1 MFWMKLAPE
10 IPRLRNSSRHP
21 RPVRSGHW
29 LFPVV
34 AFLSCLA
41 ACAHYSTTTGMIGG
55 IRTVGVPIA
64 ENETAEFDIGERLSE
79 TTGDAFVRDGRLR
92 VVDEESSDAVL
103 LMTVLA
109 LSDRPFTYTASE
121 ETEQYRFSIQV
132 RAELVANADD
142 EVLLEL
148 PGLEGWGTYDADLAD
163 DDEGGRDAAIEAA
176 FDMIIEEIVDRITAS
191 W

>member
-1 MFWMKLAPE
+1 
-10 IPRLRNSSRHP
+10 
-21 RPVRSGHW
+21 
-29 LFPVV
+29 
-34 AFLSCLA
+34 
-41 ACAHYSTTTGMIGG
+41 MIGG

-79 TTGDAFVRDGRLR
+79 TTSDAFVSDGRLR
-92 VVDEESSDAVL
+92 VVDEESSDAAL

-132 RAELVANADD
+132 RAELVANTDE

-148 PGLEGWGTYDADLAD
+148 PQLEGWGTYDAGLAD
-163 DDEGGRDAAIEAA
+163 DDERGRDAAIGAA

>member
-1 MFWMKLAPE
+1 
-10 IPRLRNSSRHP
+10 
-21 RPVRSGHW
+21 
-29 LFPVV
+29 
-34 AFLSCLA
+34 
-41 ACAHYSTTTGMIGG
+41 MIGG
-55 IRTVGVPIA
+55 IRSVSVPIA

-79 TTGDAFVRDGRLR
+79 TTGDAFVSDGRLR

-132 RAELVANADD
+132 RAELVVNADE

-148 PGLEGWGTYDADLAD
+148 PQLEGWGTYDADLAD
-163 DDEGGRDAAIEAA
+163 DDEGGRDAAIDSA